1 VAARTGTGDVVA
13 LSVHG
18 PGGVVDLVVP
28 SMATAA
34 DVAQEY
40 AEQVGLPVVP
50 LLGTTTG
57 LALQPALPLADAG
70 VRPGALLVVV
80 PETEPDRPA
89 PGALHPGRT
98 AEGGPWPA
106 ALLVVAG
113 ALALLAGWS
122 AATATGTLRDATV
135 AVLVGGA
142 LVAALPIGRWAAARA
157 LVAPAYAGAAAYAV
171 VWDPAPERL
180 PTVLGVAALVSA
192 VAAAI
197 ARALA
202 PDGSEVLRVWTVV
215 GLAFFLVTM
224 GGALVGAGPQLVW
237 AALLVLAMLAP
248 RFVPGFA
255 VDVPDQML
263 IDVERLAVTAWSAR
277 ERPTGRRGRTVVPPA
292 TVRAVAAQGARTV
305 TAASAG
311 VLAVL
316 LLAAPGVLSSVDEPA
331 DVVGARLLVLLSGGA
346 VLLAARSYRH
356 RLARV
361 LLRVGGL
368 ACWAALLLDL
378 APGLAGGSG
387 WWLALGAVGVGA
399 LVVLA
404 AVATGRGWRSAWWS
418 RRAEV
423 LEGLTAALALAC
435 LVPASGLFRH
445 LWENIPD
452 V

>member
-1 VAARTGTGDVVA
+1 MVA

-18 PGGVVDLVVP
+18 PGGVLDLVVP
-28 SMATAA
+28 AMATAG

-40 AEQVGLPVVP
+40 AEQLGLPAVP
-50 LLGTTTG
+50 SLGTTTG
-57 LALQPALPLADAG
+57 LGLQPARPLAEAG

-80 PETEPDRPA
+80 PDAVPA
-89 PGALHPGRT
+89 RSAGSGAPRSGRAAT
-98 AEGGPWPA
+98 DGPWLPT
-106 ALLVVAG
+106 LVLVAG
-113 ALALLAGWS
+113 VLALLAGWA
-122 AATATGTLRDATV
+122 AATATGPTRDVTV
-135 AVLVGGA
+135 AVLVAGA
-142 LVAALPIGRWAAARA
+142 LLAVLPLGRWAAARA

-180 PTVLGVAALVSA
+180 PTVLGVVALVSA
-192 VAAAI
+192 VAAAV
-197 ARALA
+197 ARSLA
-202 PDGSEVLRVWTVV
+202 PRGSEVLRVWTAV
-215 GLAFFLVTM
+215 GLAFFLATM
-224 GGALVGAGPQLVW
+224 GGALVGASSQLVW
-237 AALLVLAMLAP
+237 AVLLVLAMLAP

-277 ERPTGRRGRTVVPPA
+277 ERPTGRRGRTVVPAA
-292 TVRAVAAQGARTV
+292 TVTAVAARGARTV

-316 LLAAPGVLSSVDEPA
+316 LVSAPGLLASVEEPA
-331 DVVGARLLVLLSGGA
+331 DVVGARVLTLLAGGA

-356 RLARV
+356 GLARV
-361 LLRVGGL
+361 LLRLGAL
-368 ACWAALLLDL
+368 TCWAALLLDL
-378 APGLAGGSG
+378 APGLREGAGR
-387 WWLALGAVGVGA
+387 WLALAAVLAGV

-423 LEGLTAALALAC
+423 LEGLTAAFALAC
-435 LVPASGLFRH
+435 LVPASGLFRY
-445 LWENIPD
+445 LWENVPD